1 LYNDIKTKEKNSGYY
16 QTVLLPT
23 FRLQYFARNN
33 IFRLYEHLAAY
44 LTGILFKMNLLK
56 KNIICLLFVFYPL
69 VAFSQAPDSSEQ
81 KILQAV
87 KLYRAGNTLGASK
100 LLLEIN
106 RDTPGNIQ
114 VLGYLGQ
121 IQALKRNWGKAKDYF
136 QQVLKINENDFLAM
150 YYLGICYRE
159 SGKFKAFLLRRRDW
173 GKSERYFKAV
183 IKARPNLKDVQYQ
196 FGLLERYRKHFFKA
210 IDWGEKQLEITPAV
224 PAIIIGIHRFYD
236 SLLYHKGEKT
246 ARRWLEK
253 RTGHRPLLYIGESY
267 RREKDFNK
275 ADSIFNDL
283 LTSQDEN
290 FSLVPVRL
298 ALARSMFEQ
307 DKPEECQHYYD
318 QAVDSM
324 RTLTDAALI
333 FEELKYVFSDKEY
346 DEYQR
351 IRNLDGKRTFFQKFW
366 LKRAPMPG
374 SAINLRLIE
383 HFRRILYAEKYFRY
397 DGFRTLFNNP
407 DKLHYLTFPRVFSL
421 NQKFNDKGLIYI
433 RQGDPDDKAFDL
445 NGANGVMPSQTGVNA
460 TPSNE
465 SWLYYANGLHK
476 KLMFHFFIDKNG
488 TGNNWRLAA
497 IVPREILDS
506 RLEWDSIFQR
516 LYTADP
522 IEVNSL
528 QEEMAMRSR
537 ADAYQALNSDQHS
550 WHDKIHPIA
559 FPFYISTFRGDGY
572 KTRYEIYYGLNP
584 KDFVM
589 DNKEPSPDQKIELGF
604 AAYDSK
610 WNQLYRMDR
619 TITVGDVKTSADS
632 LGFWIGQYA
641 FQAVP
646 QEINMNIFLRMPQQN
661 GIGGYKFKYGMAIY
675 HVENLK
681 MSSIELAKEIIP
693 TDENGPYVKN
703 GLRVFPNPQRVFNRS
718 DPVNIYFEIYNLPI
732 GDKKSVAFN
741 LNYKIKLLK
750 RTRNNIFTKIKG
762 LFSGGS
768 KEISNLVERFSN
780 SDTSVEYLSL
790 DLSHQDPGQYELEI
804 TTSVK
809 GMEDTATSKIGFELQ

>member
-1 LYNDIKTKEKNSGYY
+1 
-16 QTVLLPT
+16 
-23 FRLQYFARNN
+23 
-33 IFRLYEHLAAY
+33 
-44 LTGILFKMNLLK
+44 MK

-69 VAFSQAPDSSEQ
+69 FAFSQPPDSTEQ

-87 KLYRAGNTLGASK
+87 KLYRAGNTFGASK

-106 RDTPGNIQ
+106 QATPGNIQ

-121 IQALKRNWGKAKDYF
+121 IQTLKRDWGKAKKYF
-136 QQVLKINENDFLAM
+136 KDVLQINENDFLAM

-183 IKARPNLKDVQYQ
+183 IQARPGFRDVQYQ
-196 FGLLERYRKHFFKA
+196 YGLLERYRNHFFKA
-210 IDWGEKQLEITPAV
+210 VDWGEKQLDQNPAMPAV
-224 PAIIIGIHRFYD
+224 IVVGIHRFYD
-236 SLLYHKGEKT
+236 SLLYHKDKKKV
-246 ARRWLEK
+246 RSWLSD
-253 RTGHRPLLYIGESY
+253 RTGRRAQLYIGDSY

-275 ADSIFNDL
+275 ADSIFEKL
-283 LTSQDEN
+283 LQSHDET

-298 ALARSMFEQ
+298 ALARSKFAQ
-307 DKPEECQHYYD
+307 KKPEECQYYYE

-346 DEYQR
+346 DEYGR
-351 IRNLDGKRTFFQKFW
+351 IRSLDGKRTFFQKFW
-366 LKRAPMPG
+366 LRRAPMPG
-374 SAINLRLIE
+374 STVNLRLIE

-407 DKLHYLTFPRVFSL
+407 DKLQYLIFPRVFSL

-433 RQGDPDDKAFDL
+433 RQGDPDDTAFDL
-445 NGANGVMPSQTGVNA
+445 SGANGAMPSQTGVNA

-516 LYTADP
+516 LSLADP
-522 IEVNSL
+522 LEVSSL

-537 ADAYQALNSDQHS
+537 TDAYQALNSDQHS
-550 WHDKIHPIA
+550 WHEKIHPIA
-559 FPFYISTFRGDGY
+559 FPFYISTFQGDGY

-584 KDFVM
+584 KDMAVG
-589 DNKEPSPDQKIELGF
+589 NKQPLSDQKIELGF
-604 AAYDSK
+604 AAYDLK
-610 WNQLYRMDR
+610 WNQLCRLDR
-619 TITVGDVKTSADS
+619 TITAADVKNIADS
-632 LGFWIGQYA
+632 LGLWIGQYT

-646 QEINMNIFLRMPQQN
+646 QEIYMNIFLRMPQQN

-681 MSSIELAKEIIP
+681 MSSIELAKGIIP

-703 GLRVFPNPQRVFNRS
+703 GLRVFPDPQRVFNRT

-750 RTRNNIFTKIKG
+750 RTRNNIFTRIKG

-768 KEISNLVERFSN
+768 KEISNLVERFST

-790 DLSHQDPGQYELEI
+790 DLSHQDPGKYELEI

-809 GMEDTATSKIGFELQ
+809 GIEDTASSKIGFELQ